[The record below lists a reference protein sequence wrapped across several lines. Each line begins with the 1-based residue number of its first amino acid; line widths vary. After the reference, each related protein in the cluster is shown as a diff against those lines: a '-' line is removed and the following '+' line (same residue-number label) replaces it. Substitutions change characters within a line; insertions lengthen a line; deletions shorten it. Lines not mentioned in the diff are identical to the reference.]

1 MIGEQG
7 HKQYIQYLNSVSKL
21 EGENTVETYTKR
33 SIYDVWRDEAGAI
46 SDILHEISAI
56 STELHILHK
65 QRKERRRSRTDR
77 SPTGTDAGTGIGS
90 GTSAAPALA
99 PGIAYKVKQLGHVRS
114 CLSDLTSKVQGYI
127 KARKEQKL

>member
-7 HKQYIQYLNSVSKL
+7 HNQYIQYLNYISKL
-21 EGENTVETYTKR
+21 DGENTVETYTKR
-33 SIYDVWRDEAGAI
+33 SIYDVWRDEAAAI

-77 SPTGTDAGTGIGS
+77 SPTTNTGAGAGTGNGS
-90 GTSAAPALA
+90 GTAAAALA

-127 KARKEQKL
+127 KARQEQ